1 MSRFTVTELMPGGPR
16 LVVRHPVG
24 DPRGAFTRLFCDDDL
39 LAAGWSGPMRQA
51 NHSRTE
57 QAGTVRG
64 MHFQRAP
71 HAETK
76 LVLCL
81 NGTVWDV
88 ATDIRPDSPTFLTS
102 VSAELSA
109 DNNTA
114 MLLPPGFAHG
124 FQTLT
129 DSVDLLY
136 FHSASHVPEAE
147 DGLHPLD
154 RRLAIPWP
162 REITILSERDR
173 SRPMLTDDFRDVM
186 L

>member
-1 MSRFTVTELMPGGPR
+1 MSRFTVTELMPGGPHR
-16 LVVRHPVG
+16 VVRHPAG
-24 DPRGAFTRLFCDDDL
+24 DLRGAFTRLFCDDDL
-39 LAAGWSGPMRQA
+39 IAAGWTGQMRQA

-57 QAGTVRG
+57 HAGTVRG
-64 MHFQRAP
+64 MHFQRGP

-76 LVLCL
+76 LVMCL
-81 NGTVWDV
+81 IGAVWDV
-88 ATDIRPDSPTFLTS
+88 ATDIRADSPTFLTS

-114 MLLPPGFAHG
+114 MLIPPGFAHG

-129 DSVDLLY
+129 DNVDLLY
-136 FHSASHVPEAE
+136 FHSAIHVPEAE

-162 REITILSERDR
+162 REITIMSDRDR
-173 SRPMLTDDFRDVM
+173 FRPMLTDDFGE
-186 L
+186 